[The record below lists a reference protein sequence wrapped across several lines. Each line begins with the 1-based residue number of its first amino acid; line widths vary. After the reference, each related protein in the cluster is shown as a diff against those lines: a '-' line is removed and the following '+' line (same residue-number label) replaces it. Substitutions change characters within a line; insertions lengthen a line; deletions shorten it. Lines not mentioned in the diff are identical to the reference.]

1 MSDALAKPE
10 PQALAY
16 RHELT
21 VEEILAQAEKI
32 KRAMQQAMEEGVHYG
47 TIPGTP
53 KPTLYKAGAEKLNL
67 LFRLDPQYQST
78 EHYVG
83 EHLTVK
89 SVCTLW
95 HIPTGQR
102 FGSGEGSCSTRE
114 SKYAWR
120 FTKRVCPTCAAEA
133 ISKSKAEY
141 GGGWYCNRKAGGCG
155 ASFKPGSE
163 GAKAVD
169 SQREVGKIPN
179 PDLADQYN
187 TVLKMAN
194 KRALVAAVLNC
205 TAASDVF
212 TQDLEDEEPEA
223 GPAAAEAPPPRQE
236 PSDVAR
242 PAIISENQVKRFS
255 AIATGAKWS
264 DDQVHELLSG
274 YQYNSRKEIT
284 LKDYDRIVDRLKQGP
299 SVLKATDK
307 GTQTTRSFGGPA

>member
-1 MSDALAKPE
+1 MTEALARQE

-21 VEEILAQAEKI
+21 VEEVLAQADKI
-32 KRAMQQAMEEGVHYG
+32 KQAMHKAMEEDVHFG

-53 KPTLYKAGAEKLNL
+53 KPTLFKAGAEKLCL
-67 LFRLDPQYQST
+67 LFRFDPQYQSAET
-78 EHYVG
+78 YVG
-83 EHLTVK
+83 EHLAVK

-114 SKYAWR
+114 AKYAWR
-120 FTKRVCPTCAAEA
+120 FTKRVCPSCAAEA
-133 ISKSKAEY
+133 IGKSKAEY

-163 GAKAVD
+163 GAKAIGA
-169 SQREVGKIPN
+169 QQEVGKVPN

-212 TQDLEDEEPEA
+212 TQDLEDEEA
-223 GPAAAEAPPPRQE
+223 
-236 PSDVAR
+236 
-242 PAIISENQVKRFS
+242 
-255 AIATGAKWS
+255 ATGDETPAREELGETRREAQPDAVITKAQLTRLHAVATASKWS
-264 DDQVHELLSG
+264 EAQAKALLAKYGFTSSKDVTVAK
-274 YQYNSRKEIT
+274 YEEIVEQLKVSPRKET
-284 LKDYDRIVDRLKQGP
+284 
-299 SVLKATDK
+299 A
-307 GTQTTRSFGGPA
+307 A